1 MLVTLLLLVG
11 FQSNAQIKDPTKWS
25 YKTQKV
31 SENIYDLVFT
41 VKIEKGF
48 HMYSQFQDTTVMGP
62 FPASFTF
69 NKSPGI
75 EFIGGVKEI
84 TKAKK
89 VYDDGFEGNVF
100 LFENL
105 AIFKQRIKS
114 TDNKKKVEGLL
125 EYQACSTE
133 CIRGKKKFSFSLADA
148 TDAGSSAVTPDKITT
163 ASTPETVPAIDTAK
177 TDKHAEKTA
186 PADGTVSKD
195 NDTPKNE
202 AQISSAGPGGV
213 TANESLWSIFFQGL
227 LGGFIALITP
237 CLYPMIPL
245 TVSFFT
251 KKNEKR
257 SGLSKALLFGLS
269 IIVIYVGLAFII
281 TRLFGDD
288 ALHSM
293 STNKYVN
300 LTFFAI
306 FTIFAISFFGA
317 FELTLPSSWANKA
330 DAQSEK
336 GGLIGIFFV
345 AFTLTIVSFSCT
357 GPIVGNLLVLA
368 AKGSNTL
375 GVIVGML
382 GFSIA
387 LALPFTV
394 FAAFPALMQSL
405 PKSGGWLNAVKIV
418 FGFLELAL
426 ALKFFS
432 NADLPYHWGLL
443 KREYFLA
450 LWIIIFALMGFYLLG
465 KLKFSHDTP
474 VNYVSVPRLLLA
486 IFSFAF
492 AAYMVPGLWGAPLDL
507 LSGII
512 PPDTY
517 SEWHQ
522 SGGTA
527 SMQQDTKTAGT
538 GTSATEGNSH
548 KYAKLFE
555 CPYNLNCYYDYD
567 EALQAARQQH
577 KPLMI
582 DFTGWAC
589 SNCRK
594 MEKTVWVNPEVLN
607 RLKND
612 FIIVSLYV
620 DDKTPI
626 DKNELA
632 AVQKENADISTI
644 GDRWTNMQV
653 TRYNRNSQPW
663 YVLVDNNGQTLT
675 KEPGR
680 GYDPDVEAFVR
691 FLDEGK
697 SVYSTRQNTS
707 MR

>member
-1 MLVTLLLLVG
+1 MLTLLLLVG
-11 FQSNAQIKDPTKWS
+11 FQSNAQFKDPTKWS

-31 SENIYDLVFT
+31 SGNTYDLIFT

-48 HMYSQFQDTTVMGP
+48 HMYSQFQDTTVLGP

-69 NKSPGI
+69 SKLSGVD
-75 EFIGGVKEI
+75 FIGGVKEI

-100 LFENL
+100 LFENK
-105 AIFKQRIKS
+105 AIFRQRIKAAE
-114 TDNKKKVEGLL
+114 NIKKVEGQI
-125 EYQACSTE
+125 EYQVCSTQ
-133 CIRGKKKFSFSLADA
+133 CIRGKKKFSFSLTDA
-148 TDAGSSAVTPDKITT
+148 TTSTETGTAVADNTPP
-163 ASTPETVPAIDTAK
+163 STLPAIDTAK
-177 TDKHAEKTA
+177 TEKA
-186 PADGTVSKD
+186 QQKAAKPDGTVSKD
-195 NDTPKNE
+195 NDTPQNE
-202 AQISSAGPGGV
+202 AQLNAAKPSG
-213 TANESLWSIFFQGL
+213 TDENESLWSIFFQGL
-227 LGGFIALITP
+227 GGGFIALITP

-251 KKNEKR
+251 KKNEKM
-257 SGLSKALLFGLS
+257 SGLTKALLFGLS

-317 FELTLPSSWANKA
+317 FELTLPSSWANRA

-368 AKGSNTL
+368 AKGSNTA
-375 GVIVGML
+375 GVVVGML

-474 VNYVSVPRLLLA
+474 VNYVSVPRLLMA

-522 SGGTA
+522 SGGGIA
-527 SMQQDTKTAGT
+527 SIQQDTKTAGQ
-538 GTSATEGNSH
+538 GTSGSEGSTH

-555 CPYNLNCYYDYD
+555 CPYSLNCYYDYD

-594 MEKTVWVNPEVLN
+594 MEKTVWVNPDVLN

-612 FIIVSLYV
+612 YIIVSLYV

-632 AVQKENADISTI
+632 TIQKENPDIATI

-653 TRYNRNSQPW
+653 SRYNRNSQPW

-680 GYDPDVEAFVR
+680 GYDPDVEAFVK